1 MAVRMLV
8 KCGAVMRRNGAI
20 VAENH
25 CIGHIEM
32 GMSQRTIIRRND
44 LLIDSKLYEKLSMI
58 VELSMKLTFAT
69 RIMSLLL
76 SAIQER

>member
-58 VELSMKLTFAT
+58 VELSIKLRNMK
-69 RIMSLLL
+69 LLL